1 MNKIEQELYVEIER
15 NVFGDKMNDE
25 FPTTVFGINEASNHC
40 YSILEK
46 HCIGF
51 AKWRMGTMYDKEKGI
66 DGKKIIRDNPDN
78 YWEILF
84 KLYIEQL

>member
-1 MNKIEQELYVEIER
+1 MNKIEQELSLAIDVA
-15 NVFGDKMNDE
+15 DE
-25 FPTTVFGINEASNHC
+25 YLKGVPVVNKEWAAKNSYIN
-40 YSILEK
+40 LEK

-66 DGKKIIRDNPDN
+66 DGKQIIRDNPDN
-78 YWEILF
+78 YWEKLF